1 MTENIDNLILEHLK
15 GFRNE
20 FKTFKSKYDEDM
32 KDLKARLTTLE
43 RGIGSMKRET
53 ADLYEDHARQQA
65 AIDRLTDRI
74 DKIERRLDLSN

>member
-1 MTENIDNLILEHLK
+1 MTENIDSLILEHLK
-15 GFRNE
+15 GFRSE
-20 FKTFKSKYDEDM
+20 FKSFKSKYDEDM
-32 KDLKARLTTLE
+32 KDLKFRLTTLE
-43 RGIGSMKRET
+43 RGIGSMKREA

>member
-1 MTENIDNLILEHLK
+1 MTENIDSLILEHLK

-20 FKTFKSKYDEDM
+20 FKSFKSKYDEDM
-32 KDLKARLTTLE
+32 KDLKFRLTTLE
-43 RGIGSMKRET
+43 RGIGGMKRET
-53 ADLYEDHARQQA
+53 ADLYEDHARQQS

>member
-1 MTENIDNLILEHLK
+1 MTENIDSLILEHLK

-20 FKTFKSKYDEDM
+20 FKSFKSKYDEDI
-32 KDLKARLTTLE
+32 KDIKLRLTTLE

>member
-20 FKTFKSKYDEDM
+20 FKTFKSKYDEDIN
-32 KDLKARLTTLE
+32 DLKSRLTMLD

-53 ADLYEDHARQQA
+53 ADL
-65 AIDRLTDRI
+65 IDF
-74 DKIERRLDLSN
+74 